1 MEINPLNKI
10 SFSALI
16 IQSGRMNAG
25 YIEFPFSVEE
35 IFGTKGQ
42 VKVKAL
48 IDNKVSYR
56 GSLANMGTGCH
67 ILIIVKDIRAK
78 IGKSFGDV
86 IYVELEKDTDERIV
100 EIPDD
105 LLELF
110 TLFPEAK
117 IVFDKM
123 SYTHRKEYIDWLN
136 EAKKPETRERR
147 KLKMIDM
154 LLKKD

>member
-1 MEINPLNKI
+1 MNPLNKI
-10 SFSALI
+10 SFSAPI
-16 IQSGRMNAG
+16 IQSGEMNAG
-25 YIEFPFSVEE
+25 YIEFPFSVKE

-67 ILIIVKDIRAK
+67 IMIIVKDIRAK
-78 IGKSFGDV
+78 IGKSFGDIV
-86 IYVELEKDTDERIV
+86 YVELEKDTDERIV

-110 TLFPEAK
+110 AYFPEIK
-117 IVFDKM
+117 IAFDKM
-123 SYTHRKEYIDWLN
+123 SYTHRKEYINRLN
-136 EAKKPETRERR
+136 EAKKLETCERR
-147 KLKMIDM
+147 KLKMMDM
-154 LLKKD
+154 LLKKG

>member
-1 MEINPLNKI
+1 LEINPLNKI
-10 SFSALI
+10 SFSAPI
-16 IQSGRMNAG
+16 IQSGEMNAG
-25 YIEFPFSVEE
+25 YIEFPFSVKE

-67 ILIIVKDIRAK
+67 IMIIVKDIRAK
-78 IGKSFGDV
+78 IGKSFGDIV
-86 IYVELEKDTDERIV
+86 YVELEKDTDERIV

-110 TLFPEAK
+110 AYFPEIK
-117 IVFDKM
+117 IAFDKM
-123 SYTHRKEYIDWLN
+123 SYTHRKEYINRLN
-136 EAKKPETRERR
+136 EAKKLETCERR
-147 KLKMIDM
+147 KLKMMDM
-154 LLKKD
+154 LLKKG

>member
-10 SFSALI
+10 SFSAPI
-16 IQSGRMNAG
+16 IQSGEMNAG
-25 YIEFPFSVEE
+25 YIEFPFSVKE

-67 ILIIVKDIRAK
+67 IMIIVKDIRAK
-78 IGKSFGDV
+78 IGKSFGDIV
-86 IYVELEKDTDERIV
+86 YVELEKDTDERIV

-110 TLFPEAK
+110 AYFPEIK
-117 IVFDKM
+117 IAFDKM
-123 SYTHRKEYIDWLN
+123 SYTHRKEYINRLN
-136 EAKKPETRERR
+136 EAKKLETCERR
-147 KLKMIDM
+147 KLKMMDM
-154 LLKKD
+154 LLKKG